1 MNTNVTNYEGASRL
15 TFAIII
21 NVAVLL
27 VPHMPPWVALL
38 SIYPFFSALIGWDPF
53 YAAFN
58 ALWRTQEWWRMRERR
73 EQERRVT
80 YTMHNVSA

>member
-1 MNTNVTNYEGASRL
+1 MYTNVTAYEGTSRL
-15 TFAIII
+15 TFAILI

-58 ALWRTQEWWRMRERR
+58 ALWRMQERWYIHERR
-73 EQERRVT
+73 HQERRVP
-80 YTMHNVSA
+80 YEMQYS